1 MNNTGKIL
9 GYLAIIGIGVFVYSQ
24 YRRAKKEQKQVTI
37 KQ

>member
-9 GYLAIIGIGVFVYSQ
+9 GYLAIIGIGVFIYSQ
-24 YRRAKKEQKQVTI
+24 YRSAKREQKKVTI